1 MNGYTTPDLNHSAL
15 ISIDVQNDF
24 VLHDAPARIPGTLE
38 AVPAMRKVIQS
49 FRDNDLLVIHV
60 IRLYLPDGS
69 NVDLCRREAVERG
82 ARIALP
88 ESDGAELVASLK
100 PNSDTRL
107 NAQLLLSGGTQE
119 IGDNEFVLF
128 KPRWG
133 AFYQTGLENFLQGRG
148 INTLVFL
155 GCNYP
160 NCPRTSI
167 YQASER
173 DFKIM
178 LVTDAI
184 SQLYPKGE
192 EEMKNIGVTLC
203 SSEGL
208 DQLVR
213 GSICKE

>member
-1 MNGYTTPDLNHSAL
+1 MTNYTSPDLIHSAL
-15 ISIDVQNDF
+15 VSIDVQNDF
-24 VLHDAPARIPGTLE
+24 VLDDAPARIPGTQE
-38 AVPAMRKVIQS
+38 AVPIIKKVVQS
-49 FRDNDLLVIHV
+49 FRDRGLPVIHV
-60 IRLYLPDGS
+60 IRLYMSDGS

-82 ARIALP
+82 ARIAVP

-100 PNSDTRL
+100 PHIDTRL
-107 NAQLLLSGGTQE
+107 NAQLLLSGGLQE
-119 IGDNEFVLF
+119 IGNNEFVLF

-133 AFYQTGLENFLQGRG
+133 AFYQTGLEDFLRGRG

-167 YQASER
+167 YEASER

-192 EEMKNIGVTLC
+192 EEMSNIGVRLC
-203 SSEGL
+203 SSDYLG
-208 DQLVR
+208 QLLLA
-213 GSICKE
+213 SI

>member
-24 VLHDAPARIPGTLE
+24 VLDDAPARIPGTLE
-38 AVPAMRKVIQS
+38 AVPAMRKMIQS
-49 FRDNDLLVIHV
+49 FRDSDLPVIHV

-69 NVDLCRREAVERG
+69 NVDLCRRAAVERG
-82 ARIALP
+82 ARIAIP

-107 NAQLLLSGGTQE
+107 NAQLLLSGGVQE
-119 IGDNEFVLF
+119 IGRNEFVFF

-133 AFYQTGLENFLQGRG
+133 AFYQTGLENFLRGRG

-155 GCNYP
+155 GCSYP

-167 YQASER
+167 YEASER
-173 DFKIM
+173 DFRII

-192 EEMKNIGVTLC
+192 EEMENIGVTLC

>member
-1 MNGYTTPDLNHSAL
+1 MNGYITPDLNHSAL

-24 VLHDAPARIPGTLE
+24 VLDDAPARIPGTLE

-49 FRDNDLLVIHV
+49 FRDSDLPVIHV
-60 IRLYLPDGS
+60 IRLYMPDGS
-69 NVDLCRREAVERG
+69 NVDLCRRAAVERG
-82 ARIALP
+82 ARIAIP

>member
-1 MNGYTTPDLNHSAL
+1 MNGYTTPDLNRSAL

-24 VLHDAPARIPGTLE
+24 VLDDAPARIPGTLE
-38 AVPAMRKVIQS
+38 SVPAMSKMIQS
-49 FRDNDLLVIHV
+49 FRDCDLPVIHV

-69 NVDLCRREAVERG
+69 NVDSCRRAAVERG
-82 ARIALP
+82 ARIAIP
-88 ESDGAELVASLK
+88 ESDGAELVESLK

-107 NAQLLLSGGTQE
+107 NAQLLLSGGVQE
-119 IGDNEFVLF
+119 IGRNEFVFF

-133 AFYQTGLENFLQGRG
+133 AFYQTGLENFLRGRG

-167 YQASER
+167 YEASER
-173 DFKIM
+173 DFRII

-192 EEMKNIGVTLC
+192 EEMENIGVTLF

>member
-24 VLHDAPARIPGTLE
+24 VLDDAPARIPGTLE

-49 FRDNDLLVIHV
+49 FRDSDLPVIHV
-60 IRLYLPDGS
+60 IRLYMPDGS
-69 NVDLCRREAVERG
+69 NVDLCRRAAVERG
-82 ARIALP
+82 ARIAIL

-107 NAQLLLSGGTQE
+107 NAQLLLAGGVQE
-119 IGDNEFVLF
+119 IGHNEFVLF

-133 AFYQTGLENFLQGRG
+133 AFYQTGLENFLRGRG

-167 YQASER
+167 YEASER
-173 DFKIM
+173 DFRII

-192 EEMKNIGVTLC
+192 EEMENIGVTLC

>member
-1 MNGYTTPDLNHSAL
+1 MNCYTTPDLNRSAL

-24 VLHDAPARIPGTLE
+24 VLDEAPARIPGTLA
-38 AVPAMRKVIQS
+38 AVPAMRRVIQS
-49 FRDNDLLVIHV
+49 FRDSDLPIIHV

-69 NVDLCRREAVERG
+69 NVDLCRRAAVERG
-82 ARIALP
+82 ARIAIP

-107 NAQLLLSGGTQE
+107 NAQLLLSGGAQE
-119 IGDNEFVLF
+119 IGRNEFVLF

-167 YQASER
+167 YEASER

-184 SQLYPKGE
+184 SQLYTKGE
-192 EEMKNIGVTLC
+192 EEMKNIGVTLY

>member
-1 MNGYTTPDLNHSAL
+1 MNGYITPDLNHSAL

-24 VLHDAPARIPGTLE
+24 VLDDAPARIPGTLE

-49 FRDNDLLVIHV
+49 FRDSDLPVIHV
-60 IRLYLPDGS
+60 IRLYMPDGS
-69 NVDLCRREAVERG
+69 NVDLCRRAAVERG
-82 ARIALP
+82 ARIAIP

-192 EEMKNIGVTLC
+192 EEMENIGVTLF

>member
-24 VLHDAPARIPGTLE
+24 VLDDAPARIPGTLE

-49 FRDNDLLVIHV
+49 FRDSDLPVIHV
-60 IRLYLPDGS
+60 IRLYMSDGS
-69 NVDLCRREAVERG
+69 NVDLCRRAAVERG
-82 ARIALP
+82 ARIAIP

-107 NAQLLLSGGTQE
+107 NAQLLLSGGIQE
-119 IGDNEFVLF
+119 VGDNEFVLF